1 MRRRFDQCWSTDAAE
16 CPTFT
21 SLLRE
26 YAGETRPLAKEINP
40 AINPCAVTIFRISSL
55 SYIQDLQLHPTSLPF
70 PDRHFRELPSPFLQ
84 GMKPRPLPMDTGK
97 TWQ

>member
-1 MRRRFDQCWSTDAAE
+1 MRGRFDQCWSTDAAE

-40 AINPCAVTIFRISSL
+40 AINHAPSQFFESPHFPTFKTSNCTLPHCPFQIDTSGNC
-55 SYIQDLQLHPTSLPF
+55 LHLF
-70 PDRHFRELPSPFLQ
+70 CKE
-84 GMKPRPLPMDTGK
+84 
-97 TWQ
+97 

>member
-1 MRRRFDQCWSTDAAE
+1 MRGRCDQCWSTDAAE

-40 AINPCAVTIFRISSL
+40 AINTCAVTIF
-55 SYIQDLQLHPTSLPF
+55 
-70 PDRHFRELPSPFLQ
+70 
-84 GMKPRPLPMDTGK
+84 
-97 TWQ
+97 